1 MGSAHLLIEVNIL
14 PKFNENL
21 SKDSRDMEQTQN
33 SRLKHVAFNCDL
45 DLGSAWLSYEFCT
58 PSL

>member
-1 MGSAHLLIEVNIL
+1 MGSAHHLTEVSIL
-14 PKFNENL
+14 PMFNENL
-21 SKDSRDMEQTQN
+21 SKGSGDMEQTRN
-33 SRLKHVAFNCDL
+33 ARLKHKTFNCDL